1 MPRSWH
7 TGCLQCDRTDTHTH
21 GARETDGYE
30 LRYAVEADG
39 ALRLDEVVARG
50 ADVHL
55 EQMDHGCLVM
65 IVSLPGVELR
75 VAIAAHGRGAVN
87 AAAEVEV
94 RRG

>member
-1 MPRSWH
+1 MPSRWH
-7 TGCLQCDRTDTHTH
+7 TGCRQCDRLDTHTH

-55 EQMDHGCLVM
+55 EGMGDGEWLL
-65 IVSLPGVELR
+65 IVSLPGVGLR
-75 VAIAAHGRGAVN
+75 VAIAAHGRGAVS
-87 AAAEVEV
+87 AVADVEV
-94 RRG
+94 GRG